1 MQGLGCQ
8 AIICQTGSI
17 KELIHLQRETGP
29 VMSPSRQERGREM
42 EIRLLGSQ
50 LTASF
55 RSLWHPNSKGPVPF
69 GAIYLYMGTTPN
81 PAYIQFLHYG
91 EQDGGGSHQ
100 RIVPC
105 SIGQAALLSN
115 STHHREP
122 RHVKYSPRHK
132 GPHEDTKWDPLQRA
146 LSPEGSTEEMQEWG
160 GAFREGAIGRDQ
172 VWCFWCKQ
180 NQPNPSPY

>member
-91 EQDGGGSHQ
+91 EQDGGGHINASSHAPLDRQ
-100 RIVPC
+100 PFYLIVHITGSLGTWSIVPGTRVHMKIQNETLC
-105 SIGQAALLSN
+105 KGHWVQREAQRKCRSGEGPSEKAL
-115 STHHREP
+115 
-122 RHVKYSPRHK
+122 
-132 GPHEDTKWDPLQRA
+132 
-146 LSPEGSTEEMQEWG
+146 
-160 GAFREGAIGRDQ
+160 
-172 VWCFWCKQ
+172 
-180 NQPNPSPY
+180 